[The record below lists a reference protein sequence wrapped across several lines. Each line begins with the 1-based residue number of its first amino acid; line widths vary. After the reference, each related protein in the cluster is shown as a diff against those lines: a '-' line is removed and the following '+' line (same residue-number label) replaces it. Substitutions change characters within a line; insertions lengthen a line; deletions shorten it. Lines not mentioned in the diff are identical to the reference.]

1 MFPLSETGRISG
13 VLPAQRPRAGPV
25 SAILENLFE
34 DPT

>member
-1 MFPLSETGRISG
+1 MFSLLETGKLSG

-25 SAILENLFE
+25 TAIFENLLE

>member
-1 MFPLSETGRISG
+1 MFSLSETGRFPG

-25 SAILENLFE
+25 AAILENLFE

>member
-1 MFPLSETGRISG
+1 MFQQSETGRFSG

-25 SAILENLFE
+25 AAILENLLE